1 MGNSGERPRMSERN
15 GVDVNRLVRPDGRNW
30 DDYPVG
36 TLAYNIAG
44 IPFERVT
51 NGWKGRLGDIF
62 PWPSVDES
70 TDCLLL
76 PNDQE
81 DRTRAGGDQS

>member
-1 MGNSGERPRMSERN
+1 MSERN